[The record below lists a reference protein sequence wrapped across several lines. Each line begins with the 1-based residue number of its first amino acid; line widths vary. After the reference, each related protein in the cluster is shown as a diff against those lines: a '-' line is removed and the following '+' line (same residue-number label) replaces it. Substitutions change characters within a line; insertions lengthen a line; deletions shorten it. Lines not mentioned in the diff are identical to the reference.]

1 MPLSGASGYFREET
15 ILSTLIAKM
24 IALGRA
30 IGPYV
35 AIEILL
41 PGGSLIALLFWLY
54 RVKQRR
60 AAPNAN
66 SMRLILS
73 MRTCPESIA
82 RP

>member
-1 MPLSGASGYFREET
+1 VWLSDASRYFRKET
-15 ILSTLIAKM
+15 IVSTLIAKI

-41 PGGSLIALLFWLY
+41 PGGSLIALLLWLY

-60 AAPNAN
+60 TAP
-66 SMRLILS
+66 
-73 MRTCPESIA
+73 
-82 RP
+82 RPAFT

>member
-1 MPLSGASGYFREET
+1 MPLSGVSGYFREET

-60 AAPNAN
+60 AVP
-66 SMRLILS
+66 
-73 MRTCPESIA
+73 
-82 RP
+82 RPAFT

>member
-1 MPLSGASGYFREET
+1 M
-15 ILSTLIAKM
+15 STLIAKM

-41 PGGSLIALLFWLY
+41 PGGSLIALLLWLY

-60 AAPNAN
+60 SNPGPAF
-66 SMRLILS
+66 
-73 MRTCPESIA
+73 T
-82 RP
+82 

>member
-1 MPLSGASGYFREET
+1 VWLSDASRYFRKET
-15 ILSTLIAKM
+15 IVSTLIAKI

-60 AAPNAN
+60 TAP
-66 SMRLILS
+66 
-73 MRTCPESIA
+73 
-82 RP
+82 RPAFT